1 MKIALVLPSVP
12 GYSET
17 FFRSKI
23 KGLQD
28 YGHEVILIT
37 NTTKNKFEAC
47 KHQMHPKV
55 YKSIFSQFLGF
66 LMIGIQLL
74 PHLKTVLRY
83 TKLEKQNN
91 KSLKTIVK
99 LIYINSKL
107 LQLKVDWL
115 HFGFATMAVNR
126 EFVAKAIEAKMAVSF
141 RGYDINVYP
150 LKNPLIYIVL
160 WSQVT
165 KVHSIS
171 NHLLEKAF
179 KMGLSKQIPNQII
192 TPAIDLKALPQ
203 LIPSLKSPILKIV
216 TIARLNFIKGIDVL
230 LEIANILKQR
240 KINFI
245 WDIIGNG
252 DKNSEERYFYNC
264 HRLGLED
271 HVKFLGKLKHQEALD
286 FLRMA
291 DMYVQTS
298 LTEGFCNAVLEAQSL
313 GKLTLAFAEGGLPE
327 NILHEKTGFL
337 VSKVSAIKMAEKI
350 VEVYNMPDKLKQ
362 SIEIQAIQRVHT
374 DFSLKQQSEAFHQF
388 YTT

>member
-313 GKLTLAFAEGGLPE
+313 GKLTLAFAKGGLPE

-337 VSKVSAIKMAEKI
+337 VSKVSAIEMAEKI

-362 SIEIQAIQRVHT
+362 NIEIQAIQRVHT